1 MSQPGI
7 TLIIVTHDQ
16 DLANKCQRQINI
28 KDGRIISDSSAD
40 VEQDDDGDEEI
51 REIVAESE
59 EDDDDDATPDKFE
72 GDNNIDGMLD
82 QKHPVHH
89 INIEEDEEDL

>member
-1 MSQPGI
+1 MTVQEG
-7 TLIIVTHDQ
+7 
-16 DLANKCQRQINI
+16 
-28 KDGRIISDSSAD
+28 SDIASFAD
-40 VEQDDDGDEEI
+40 
-51 REIVAESE
+51 ESE
-59 EDDDDDATPDKFE
+59 EDDDEDATPDKFE